1 MLPEEKMMEQV
12 KTLLIKRSKK
22 AVEQARQVILQENIK
37 NETLHEALRY
47 FMEEF
52 WYDASHP
59 SLLSLSCEAV
69 GGDTNATI
77 DVGTAF
83 VLLAGAADIHDDV
96 IDQSLNK
103 DKMTVFGKFGK
114 DIAIISGNVLWLK
127 GMLMLEEACE
137 SFPEE
142 KKAIILNLAKKA
154 FFDIGS
160 AEAQETILKGNLNV
174 TPEEYLTIIGLKVS
188 VATSAAQIGAVIGNG
203 TEEQVKILG
212 EYAKNLATLMT
223 IRDEFIDMFELDE
236 LTNRFKNECL
246 PLPML
251 YAFQDANLKK
261 RIVSSLQKGMAEEEL
276 NQILEL
282 VYASSPVKKLVDEM
296 NRSMQEGLQM
306 VSWIRENNDFVLL
319 LKSALQSL

>member
-1 MLPEEKMMEQV
+1 
-12 KTLLIKRSKK
+12 
-22 AVEQARQVILQENIK
+22 
-37 NETLHEALRY
+37 
-47 FMEEF
+47 
-52 WYDASHP
+52 
-59 SLLSLSCEAV
+59 
-69 GGDTNATI
+69 
-77 DVGTAF
+77 
-83 VLLAGAADIHDDV
+83 
-96 IDQSLNK
+96 
-103 DKMTVFGKFGK
+103 
-114 DIAIISGNVLWLK
+114 
-127 GMLMLEEACE
+127 
-137 SFPEE
+137 
-142 KKAIILNLAKKA
+142 
-154 FFDIGS
+154 
-160 AEAQETILKGNLNV
+160 
-174 TPEEYLTIIGLKVS
+174 
-188 VATSAAQIGAVIGNG
+188 
-203 TEEQVKILG
+203 
-212 EYAKNLATLMT
+212 MT